1 MNNKIFPLL
10 FAISALLSVNDCWA
24 KGNVVAGQQKSQV
37 CQACH
42 GSDGI
47 GTDPSYPNLA
57 GQHASYLSRSL
68 QDYRSGARSNP
79 VMASFAKTLAD
90 QDIADLAAFYASKKG
105 LEDIQIK

>member
-1 MNNKIFPLL
+1 MNSKFIPVLFIIGLL
-10 FAISALLSVNDCWA
+10 LTVTESWA
-24 KGNVVAGQQKSQV
+24 KGNIVAGQQKSQV

-42 GSDGI
+42 GSDGR

-79 VMASFAKTLAD
+79 VMASFAKPLGD
-90 QDIADLAAFYASKKG
+90 QDIADLAAFYASQKG
-105 LEDIQIK
+105 LEDIRIK